1 MCERALSAYV
11 SRPPPP
17 SHLAASRSLRF
28 PWSPSLVRLF
38 PGQPILPSTG
48 NATDYATSCAASFLC
63 HRDLPREP
71 SRSFEA
77 ALSYREVFP
86 TFGWNAV
93 EWGGGNGRELL
104 QPSINSIAS
113 MFRNTEDRIE
123 FGSGIKNS
131 SNFSFK
137 EKRLKFIYVLYLERF
152 ISIKFMFE

>member
-93 EWGGGNGRELL
+93 EWGGGNGRELH
-104 QPSINSIAS
+104 QPSINSMLRCSEIPK
-113 MFRNTEDRIE
+113 I
-123 FGSGIKNS
+123 GSNS
-131 SNFSFK
+131 DKVGK
-137 EKRLKFIYVLYLERF
+137 ELE
-152 ISIKFMFE
+152 